1 MTPLLELLQLGK
13 VHEARQQASARL
25 LIQPNDPE
33 ALLALARMA
42 AADADVDGADKLL
55 QRAEAS
61 GHTPETRLTRAC
73 LDAARLD
80 HSRAVE
86 GFRKIL
92 SEQPDRQDALFGLAS
107 ALAYQ
112 DLFQEALPL
121 LQKLTALAPE
131 EARYHY
137 HLGRN
142 FLELQRLDEAVD
154 SLSRALTE
162 DPHHVDSFLVLSR
175 TLHRAGQ
182 AQDAQELLEMG
193 LKLMPQQAHL
203 QNELTNLRLQ
213 RGDVAAL
220 PHRSKAAGLARVRD
234 KLRAALELASGN

>member
-1 MTPLLELLQLGK
+1 MTPLLELLQMGK

-42 AADADVDGADKLL
+42 AAEADVEGADKLL
-55 QRAEAS
+55 QRAEAA
-61 GHTPETRLTRAC
+61 GHTAETRLTRAC
-73 LDAARLD
+73 LDAARQD
-80 HSRAVE
+80 HSQAVE

-92 SEQPDRQDALFGLAS
+92 AEQPDRSDALFGLAS

-112 DLFQEALPL
+112 EQFAEALPFL
-121 LQKLTALAPE
+121 EKLTELAPE

-142 FLELQRLDEAVD
+142 YLELQRLDEAVD

-162 DPHHVDSFLVLSR
+162 DPHHVDSFLILSR

-182 AQDAQELLEMG
+182 PQDAQELLEMG

-203 QNELTNLRLQ
+203 QNELSNLRLQ
-213 RGDVAAL
+213 RGDVTGL
-220 PHRSKAAGLARVRD
+220 PHRSKAAGLARVRS
-234 KLRAALELASGN
+234 KLQAALELVNGN

>member
-33 ALLALARMA
+33 ALLALARIA
-42 AADADVDGADKLL
+42 AADADVEGADKLL
-55 QRAEAS
+55 QRAEAA
-61 GHTPETRLTRAC
+61 GHTDETRLTRAC
-73 LDAARLD
+73 LDAARQD
-80 HSRAVE
+80 HARAVE
-86 GFRKIL
+86 GFQKIL
-92 SEQPDRQDALFGLAS
+92 AEHPKRVDALFGLAS

-112 DLFQEALPL
+112 EQYAEALPFWE
-121 LQKLTALAPE
+121 KLAALAPE

-142 FLELQRLDEAVD
+142 YLELQRLEEAVD

-175 TLHRAGQ
+175 ALHRAGQ
-182 AQDAQELLEMG
+182 RDVAQELLEMG
-193 LKLMPQQAHL
+193 LKLMPEQAHL
-203 QNELTNLRLQ
+203 RNELGNLKLQ
-213 RGDVAAL
+213 KGEGS
-220 PHRSKAAGLARVRD
+220 PQRSKAAGLAKVRS
-234 KLRAALELASGN
+234 KLQAALEQLSGS

>member
-1 MTPLLELLQLGK
+1 MTPLLELLQMGK

-33 ALLALARMA
+33 ALLALARIA
-42 AADADVDGADKLL
+42 AADADVEGADKLL
-55 QRAEAS
+55 QRAEAA
-61 GHTPETRLTRAC
+61 GHTAETRLTRAC
-73 LDAARLD
+73 LDAARQD

-92 SEQPDRQDALFGLAS
+92 AEQPERCDALFGLAS

-112 DLFQEALPL
+112 DQYSQALPL
-121 LQKLTALAPE
+121 LEKLTALAPE

-142 FLELQRLDEAVD
+142 YLELQRLEEAVD

-162 DPHHVDSFLVLSR
+162 DPHHVDSYLILSR

-182 AQDAQELLEMG
+182 IQDAQEILEMG
-193 LKLMPQQAHL
+193 VKLMPRQAHL
-203 QNELTNLRLQ
+203 SNELSNLRLQ
-213 RGDVAAL
+213 RGDVTSL
-220 PHRSKAAGLARVRD
+220 PHRSKAAGLARVRS
-234 KLRAALELASGN
+234 KLQAALELINGS

>member
-1 MTPLLELLQLGK
+1 MTPLLELLQMGK

-42 AADADVDGADKLL
+42 AADADIEGADKLL

-61 GHTPETRLTRAC
+61 GQTSETRLTRAY
-73 LDAARLD
+73 LDAARQD
-80 HSRAVE
+80 HARAVE

-92 SEQPDRQDALFGLAS
+92 AEQPERLDALFGLAS
-107 ALAYQ
+107 ALVYQ
-112 DLFQEALPL
+112 EQFSEALPL
-121 LQKLTALAPE
+121 WEKLTSLAPE

-137 HLGRN
+137 HLGRAY
-142 FLELQRLDEAVD
+142 LELQRVEEAVD

-162 DPHHVDSFLVLSR
+162 DPSHVDSFLVLSR
-175 TLHRAGQ
+175 TLHGAGQ
-182 AQDAQELLEMG
+182 PADAQEILEMG
-193 LKLMPQQAHL
+193 LKLMPEQNHL

-213 RGDVAAL
+213 RGDVAVL
-220 PHRSKAAGLARVRD
+220 PHRSKAAGLARVRG
-234 KLRAALELASGN
+234 KLQAALDLLSGS